1 MNTPQPPDPRE
12 PLWLPRGSVR
22 AVIALSV
29 IGVWALLET
38 GAIGPGQAGESVR
51 TMALAVAAAY
61 GFFRTRNHTDRT
73 GGSQ

>member
-1 MNTPQPPDPRE
+1 MTTPQPPDPRQ

-61 GFFRTRNHTDRT
+61 GFFRTRNPN
-73 GGSQ
+73 GGSS